1 MNEQPLPGQVILLLA
16 VQVVKLCQFHPQQRK
31 KMITMADEPKQYTT
45 GRGKPMDLHHAL
57 DNISAGK
64 EDAIIHDQNRS
75 FSDNVNVPRSD
86 AKGDYYE
93 VFMDGKLY
101 NITETAAEAEQSA
114 KEYRRNHPKQ

>member
-16 VQVVKLCQFHPQQRK
+16 VQVVKLCQFHPEQRK
-31 KMITMADEPKQYTT
+31 KMITMSDEPKRYTT
-45 GRGKPMDLHHAL
+45 ARGEYMDLIHAK
-57 DNISAGK
+57 DKIEARS

-75 FSDNVNVPRSD
+75 FSDNVNTPRSD

-93 VFMDGKLY
+93 VFMDGKLQ